1 MKTVNLFLKS
11 IITLFLI
18 GSVIYSSAQDVQI
31 PFCDNIQ
38 LIDARMG
45 STVPKLMVYKDFQQA
60 TLLKTGDGLVLNIV
74 YKVNGVFHFDK
85 VSITQDELDEICAT
99 IQPKKSATIFS
110 EEGSPT
116 QEARRRL
123 IFSSTAFSLGY
134 YSWAIPAALKA
145 EDYKSYT
152 ASYMLIGGA
161 GFFVPLIATG
171 HNDITNGMARGFTVG
186 AANGFVHGG
195 ALSLLF
201 FGDNIEYENYIGFTS
216 IFSITES
223 LLGLSMAKKYDYS
236 WGRMSIMGSGG
247 LWGAAAGAALPVIL
261 FESEEPRL
269 YGLSS
274 LAGSV
279 GGIMAAN
286 YLYKQQPIT
295 HGDATII
302 NTTGALGLHWT
313 AVMMVTFEMNSA
325 RGIVGLM
332 LAGASGGLAYGI
344 HKTKGYDYTRQQG
357 NLISLGTYAGGL
369 IGGGLGVLAE
379 SEEKGMLWL
388 TALGATGGFL
398 LSDYV
403 LKENRKNR
411 SSNSPNYS
419 FQINPAG
426 VLGALNS
433 NYLPKTNDIRVGNSI
448 ANFRLTF

>member
-1 MKTVNLFLKS
+1 MKTITLFLKT
-11 IITLFLI
+11 IITLFFL
-18 GSVIYSSAQDVQI
+18 GSVVYSSAQEVQI

-45 STVPKLMVYKDFQQA
+45 SSISRLMVYKDFQQA
-60 TLLKTGDGLVLNIV
+60 TLLKTEDGFALNIV
-74 YKVNGVFHFDK
+74 YKINGVFNFDK
-85 VSITQDELDEICAT
+85 VSISQDELDEICAK
-99 IQPKKSATIFS
+99 IQQKELPTVHS

-123 IFSSTAFSLGY
+123 IFTSTALSLGY

-201 FGDNIEYENYIGFTS
+201 FGDNVEYENFLGFTS
-216 IFSITES
+216 VFSITES

-247 LWGAAAGAALPVIL
+247 LWGAAAGATLPFIL

-269 YGLSS
+269 YGLTS

-302 NTTGALGLHWT
+302 NTTGALGIHWA
-313 AVMMVTFEMNSA
+313 AVMTQTFNMDSP

-332 LAGASGGLAYGI
+332 LVGASGGLTYGI
-344 HKTKGYDYTRQQG
+344 SKTKGYDYTRQQG

-369 IGGGLGVLAE
+369 IGAGLGVLAE
-379 SEEKGMLWL
+379 SEETGMLWL
-388 TALGATGGFL
+388 TALGSTGGFL

-411 SSNSPNYS
+411 SSSAPNFS
-419 FQINPAG
+419 FQINPTG
-426 VLGALNS
+426 VLGAVNS

>member
-85 VSITQDELDEICAT
+85 ISITQDELDEICAT

-145 EDYKSYT
+145 DDYKAYT

-171 HNDITNGMARGFTVG
+171 HNDITNGMARGFSMG
-186 AANGFVHGG
+186 ALNGFVHGG
-195 ALSLLF
+195 ALSLML
-201 FGDNIEYENYIGFTS
+201 FGDNIEYENFLGFTS
-216 IFSITES
+216 VFSITES

-247 LWGAAAGAALPVIL
+247 VWGAAAGATLPYLL

-269 YGLSS
+269 YGLTA
-274 LAGSV
+274 LVGSV

-295 HGDATII
+295 HGDATVI
-302 NTTGALGLHWT
+302 NTTGALGLHWS
-313 AVMMVTFEMNSA
+313 AVLMETFNMGNE

-332 LAGASGGLAYGI
+332 LLGASGGLTYGI
-344 HKTKGYDYTRQQG
+344 NKTKGYDYTRQQG
-357 NLISLGTYAGGL
+357 NLITLGTYAGGL
-369 IGGGLGVLAE
+369 IGGGIGVLAE
-379 SEEKGMLWL
+379 SEETGMLWL
-388 TALGATGGFL
+388 TALGATGGFF

-411 SSNSPNYS
+411 NESASNFS
-419 FQINPAG
+419 FQLNPMG
-426 VLGALNS
+426 VLGAVNS
-433 NYLPKTNDIRVGNSI
+433 NFLPKTNDPRVGNNI
-448 ANFRLTF
+448 ANLRFTF